1 VSRRQRRQPPSP
13 RVPAESEEGG
23 SREGPARGPGAR
35 RRPDGGP
42 SARERPEG
50 GPGARGRPEGG
61 GGARGRPEGPG
72 ARGRPAAGRG
82 SDERRSS
89 DWARRLVSQ
98 TLLLAAVLA
107 VTTLVAELAGA
118 ANLGIALGIGQ
129 IAFAIALVAL
139 MLTR

>member
-1 VSRRQRRQPPSP
+1 MSRRQRRQPPSP

-35 RRPDGGP
+35 RRPEGGP

-50 GPGARGRPEGG
+50 GPD
-61 GGARGRPEGPG
+61 

-98 TLLLAAVLA
+98 TLFLAAVLA